1 MQVYTNLTD
10 YASAQPTWLP
20 GELVTENYGR
30 DAATAGNVR
39 RMADGSWMILDGSY
53 RPANVLETDGIEHS
67 MVKMAE
73 ALAFFAGYEDI
84 EAMQMTL
91 ASYDAVEGIDDD
103 AWHAWLDQMAD
114 DWADTYDSVRFG
126 FALI

>member
-1 MQVYTNLTD
+1 MASYTTFTE
-10 YASAQPTWLP
+10 YASAQPAWLP
-20 GELVTENYGR
+20 GELISENFGR

-39 RMADGSWMILDGSY
+39 RMADGSWMLLDGGY
-53 RPANVLETDGIEHS
+53 RPATILETDGIEHS
-67 MVKMAE
+67 MVKIAE

-91 ASYDAVEGIDDD
+91 ANYEAIEGVDDD

-114 DWADTYDSVRFG
+114 DWADTYASIGLG
-126 FALI
+126 FPLI